1 MALFRDRL
9 EAGQELA
16 AALKGYAGLPDLI
29 VLGLPRGGVP
39 VARVVADALA
49 APLDVLVVR
58 KLGVPGHEELAMGA
72 IASGGGMFVNH
83 DIIDRLGVPEKRV
96 QAVIAEELAELSRRE
111 SAYRGQAPPLDL
123 TGKTALLVD
132 DGIATGATVA
142 AAVQATRSA
151 GAQRVVVAAPV
162 GAPDSVANLRSLADD
177 VVCPHTPSGFGSV
190 GEWYMTFGQTS
201 DEEVRALLSGAAG

>member
-1 MALFRDRL
+1 VALFRDRL
-9 EAGQELA
+9 QAGEELA
-16 AALKGYAGLPDLI
+16 KALERYAGRPGLI

-39 VARVVADALA
+39 VARVVADVLG

-72 IASGGGMFVNH
+72 IASGGGIVINH
-83 DIIDRLGVPEKRV
+83 EIVDRLGVSGERV
-96 QAVIAEELAELSRRE
+96 QAVIARELEELARRE
-111 SAYRGQAPPLDL
+111 SAYRGAAPPLDL

-151 GAQRVVVAAPV
+151 GARRVVVAAPV
-162 GAPDSVANLRSLADD
+162 GAPDSVAGLREVADD

-190 GEWYMTFGQTS
+190 GEWYVTFGQTG
-201 DEEVRALLSGAAG
+201 DDEVRALLSGGAG

>member
-1 MALFRDRL
+1 
-9 EAGQELA
+9 
-16 AALKGYAGLPDLI
+16 
-29 VLGLPRGGVP
+29 
-39 VARVVADALA
+39 
-49 APLDVLVVR
+49 
-58 KLGVPGHEELAMGA
+58 MGA